1 MGSGWPH
8 LSAWADAHPT
18 RSSVALTGLRF
29 QRIPALAAIGEGV
42 RLPGGVMLPPSV
54 VHPNVV
60 RDDRTRT
67 GIAFVPP
74 ARPRGSRHPNR
85 GSSVLPSGDPRPAR
99 VTRFGCAT
107 VRIQFVLLMRA
118 QACDAHISR
127 CERSLREVG
136 ISLRGARFPKHPS
149 CPRIYLSEL
158 RGRVAGPEGIGAV
171 FVCTGLA
178 VEEQHVDGRVQK
190 KSQRA
195 CDEGYAKRKGHLTVG

>member
-107 VRIQFVLLMRA
+107 VRIQFVLLMQGVKSA
-118 QACDAHISR
+118 GVR
-127 CERSLREVG
+127 CTHFALRE
-136 ISLRGARFPKHPS
+136 IIARGWNIVARRSFPQTPIMSPNLSKRT
-149 CPRIYLSEL
+149 PRPGRWA
-158 RGRVAGPEGIGAV
+158 RGDRRRICLYRP
-171 FVCTGLA
+171 
-178 VEEQHVDGRVQK
+178 GRGGTT
-190 KSQRA
+190 R
-195 CDEGYAKRKGHLTVG
+195 